1 MKYIFIINPHAG
13 NGGAVQQIRGQM
25 KVLSEAERSMCSLY
39 ETKGEGD
46 ATLYVRKYLAE
57 NPGEEVRCIAC
68 GGDGTLNEVVAGAAC
83 EENAGVT
90 CYPCGSGNDFVKI
103 FGGVSNFTDIRRLL
117 SAKNRKIDLLY
128 DGSRYADNVINFGFD
143 TTVAMTVANARAR
156 KGRAGVRY
164 YTMGVIRAL
173 IHSMRNRFTITADG
187 EVLNP
192 GGEMLLCTIANGQYV
207 GGSFRCAPRAV
218 PDDGL
223 IDVCVVLPISRLR
236 AVSVLKV
243 YQNGGHLDRED
254 LKDVIIYRRAKK
266 VEVTAAEGSAYSL
279 DGEIIYSSHFTVT
292 VKEKALNFAVPQEE
306 STGAR

>member
-1 MKYIFIINPHAG
+1 
-13 NGGAVQQIRGQM
+13 
-25 KVLSEAERSMCSLY
+25 
-39 ETKGEGD
+39 
-46 ATLYVRKYLAE
+46 
-57 NPGEEVRCIAC
+57 
-68 GGDGTLNEVVAGAAC
+68 
-83 EENAGVT
+83 
-90 CYPCGSGNDFVKI
+90 
-103 FGGVSNFTDIRRLL
+103 
-117 SAKNRKIDLLY
+117 
-128 DGSRYADNVINFGFD
+128 
-143 TTVAMTVANARAR
+143 
-156 KGRAGVRY
+156 
-164 YTMGVIRAL
+164 
-173 IHSMRNRFTITADG
+173 MRNRFTITADG

-223 IDVCVVLPISRLR
+223 IDICVVLPISRLR

-292 VKEKALNFAVPQEE
+292 VKEKALNFAVPQKE
-306 STGAR
+306 SAGMQ

>member
-57 NPGEEVRCIAC
+57 NPGEEVRFIAC

-83 EENAGVT
+83 EENASVT

-173 IHSMRNRFTITADG
+173 IHRD
-187 EVLNP
+187 
-192 GGEMLLCTIANGQYV
+192 
-207 GGSFRCAPRAV
+207 CARS
-218 PDDGL
+218 
-223 IDVCVVLPISRLR
+223 VC
-236 AVSVLKV
+236 
-243 YQNGGHLDRED
+243 
-254 LKDVIIYRRAKK
+254 
-266 VEVTAAEGSAYSL
+266 
-279 DGEIIYSSHFTVT
+279 
-292 VKEKALNFAVPQEE
+292 
-306 STGAR
+306 

>member
-57 NPGEEVRCIAC
+57 NPGEEVRFIAC

-218 PDDGL
+218 PDARS
-223 IDVCVVLPISRLR
+223 VC
-236 AVSVLKV
+236 
-243 YQNGGHLDRED
+243 
-254 LKDVIIYRRAKK
+254 
-266 VEVTAAEGSAYSL
+266 
-279 DGEIIYSSHFTVT
+279 
-292 VKEKALNFAVPQEE
+292 
-306 STGAR
+306 